1 MTKFVTPH
9 QSTPEPTA
17 VKATFDPVRRRAIL
31 RGLGAGGMLILPGLV
46 LAESASE
53 VEVWKSPTCGCCKLW
68 VEHLERNGFSV
79 KTHDVGNSAIRAK
92 AGIPTK
98 FGACHTARIG
108 QYMVE
113 GHVPAADI
121 KKLLADAPDAIGIAV
136 PGMPIGSP
144 GMDGPAYGNR
154 VDPYDTLLI
163 KSDGSAEVFV
173 SHR

>member
-1 MTKFVTPH
+1 MTKTNAPRQLTH
-9 QSTPEPTA
+9 IPMDIQSVVNA
-17 VKATFDPVRRRAIL
+17 ARRRAIL
-31 RGLGAGGMLILPGLV
+31 CGLGASSMLILPCLAM
-46 LAESASE
+46 AESTPE

-79 KTHDVGNSAIRAK
+79 KTHDVGNSAVRAK
-92 AGIPTK
+92 AGIPIK
-98 FGACHTARIG
+98 YGACHTARIG

-163 KSDGSAEVFV
+163 KANGSAEVFV